1 MIMRKCS
8 TRIKPTASLK
18 GEGMMECA
26 YLEKEIGKDGNL
38 KIEEPEEEKKIDR
51 SKEKNVG

>member
-1 MIMRKCS
+1 
-8 TRIKPTASLK
+8 
-18 GEGMMECA
+18 MMECA